1 MKKYEIIILS
11 GGKGTRIRK
20 FTKKTPKCLIDIN
33 GKPFLYY
40 QLRYLKKYGI
50 KKVILSVGY
59 KSKEVSNYVK
69 NNINFIEVKIVNDG
83 KRPLGTGGANLKS
96 MKFLKNNFFIL
107 YGDSYLNFDL
117 NKLRS
122 IKNRSIM
129 AIYKNK
135 NKHDKSNIKI
145 IDSNYIHY
153 FKNTSKLR
161 LSYID
166 YGISFLN
173 KKIFRGL
180 DFNRRFDLSS
190 LFDKVSKKSQ
200 LHGLIVKKRFYEV
213 GSYNG
218 IKELKK
224 YIKNEFFKKI

>member
-1 MKKYEIIILS
+1 VKKYEIIVLS
-11 GGKGTRIRK
+11 GGKGTRIKK
-20 FTKKTPKCLIDIN
+20 FTKKIPKCLIDIN

-40 QLRYLKKYGI
+40 QLKYLKKYGI

-59 KSKEVSNYVK
+59 KSEEVKNYVK
-69 NNINFIEVKIVNDG
+69 NNINFIDVKIVKDG
-83 KRPLGTGGANLKS
+83 KKLLGTGGAILKS

-129 AIYKNK
+129 AIYRNK

-173 KKIFRGL
+173 KKIFKGF
-180 DFNRRFDLSS
+180 DINRKFDLSL
-190 LFDKVSKKSQ
+190 LFDKISKKSQ
-200 LHGLIVKKRFYEV
+200 LHGFIVKKRFYEV

-224 YIKNEFFKKI
+224 YFIK

>member
-1 MKKYEIIILS
+1 VKKYEIIILS
-11 GGKGTRIRK
+11 GGKGTRIKK
-20 FTKKTPKCLIDIN
+20 FTKKIPKCLIDIN

-59 KSKEVSNYVK
+59 KSEEVKNYVK
-69 NNINFIEVKIVNDG
+69 NNINFIDVKIVKDG
-83 KRPLGTGGANLKS
+83 KKLLGTGGAIIKS
-96 MKFLKNNFFIL
+96 IKFLKNNFFIL

-135 NKHDKSNIKI
+135 NKHDKSNIKL
-145 IDSNYIHY
+145 IDPNYIHY

-173 KKIFRGL
+173 KKIFKNL
-180 DFNRRFDLSS
+180 DIDRKFDLSS
-190 LFDKVSKKSQ
+190 LFDKVSKNFQ
-200 LHGLIVKKRFYEV
+200 LHGLIIKKRFYEV

-218 IKELKK
+218 IKELRKYLKK
-224 YIKNEFFKKI
+224 

>member
-11 GGKGTRIRK
+11 GGKGTRIKK
-20 FTKKTPKCLIDIN
+20 FTKKIPKCLIDIN

-59 KSKEVSNYVK
+59 KSEEVKNYVK
-69 NNINFIEVKIVNDG
+69 NNINFIDVKIVKDG
-83 KRPLGTGGANLKS
+83 KKLLGTGGAILKS

-117 NKLRS
+117 NKLRLS
-122 IKNRSIM
+122 KNRSIM
-129 AIYKNK
+129 AIYRNK
-135 NKHDKSNIKI
+135 DKHDKSNIKI
-145 IDSNYIHY
+145 IDTNYIHY
-153 FKNTSKLR
+153 FKNTSNMK

-173 KKIFRGL
+173 KKIFK
-180 DFNRRFDLSS
+180 DFDINRKFDLSS
-190 LFDKVSKKSQ
+190 LFDKISKKFQ
-200 LHGLIVKKRFYEV
+200 LQGLIVKKRFYEV

-224 YIKNEFFKKI
+224 YLKK